1 MLELSPATV
10 QTTIANWI
18 TLIIPLG
25 LLLLTMA
32 WLAWQLHGRRRS

>member
-1 MLELSPATV
+1 MLELLASS
-10 QTTIANWI
+10 TIANEI

-32 WLAWQLHGRRRS
+32 WLAWAIHGRRRS

>member
-1 MLELSPATV
+1 MLESLASS
-10 QTTIANWI
+10 TIADEI

-32 WLAWQLHGRRRS
+32 WLAWTIHGRRRS